1 MRSHRLPGVCKGLP
15 SGGTVAST
23 PVGSARTYES
33 YALFQ
38 TTTQKA
44 DAASVGGIRRG
55 RAGMER
61 SEERSIIYEKLPSD
75 IAKRHVLL
83 LDPILA
89 TGNSAV
95 EAINVLLTRG
105 VPEQHIILVT
115 LICAPKVPQPPPPPT
130 PARPLPT
137 PAANPRALCLWE
149 VSSWLLVFV

>member
-1 MRSHRLPGVCKGLP
+1 
-15 SGGTVAST
+15 
-23 PVGSARTYES
+23 
-33 YALFQ
+33 
-38 TTTQKA
+38 
-44 DAASVGGIRRG
+44 
-55 RAGMER
+55 MER

-115 LICAPKVPQPPPPPT
+115 LICAPKVPQPPPHPP
-130 PARPLPT
+130 PRARCQRPLPT
-137 PAANPRALCLWE
+137 LALSACGR
-149 VSSWLLVFV
+149 